1 MASKVAIANGGD
13 RPEKRQGL
21 KLFDDAVGVWNEFSH
36 FLSDVRAE
44 MRKVVT
50 PSRKEVQATTTVVII
65 AVFIFGL
72 YFAVVDA
79 IFSFGMNKLMLKL
92 GGLQ

>member
-1 MASKVAIANGGD
+1 MASKVAIAKGGD

-21 KLFDDAVGVWNEFSH
+21 KLFDDTVGVWNEFSH